1 MFDIYY
7 QNKLNLGSKVDW
19 KELMSNLPQ
28 NKYFEINKPMTIN
41 STKYLIYFYLSIS

>member
-19 KELMSNLPQ
+19 KELVSHLPQ
-28 NKYFEINKPMTIN
+28 NKFFDKNKPMTIN
-41 STKYLIYFYLSIS
+41 STKYLTFYYLSIS